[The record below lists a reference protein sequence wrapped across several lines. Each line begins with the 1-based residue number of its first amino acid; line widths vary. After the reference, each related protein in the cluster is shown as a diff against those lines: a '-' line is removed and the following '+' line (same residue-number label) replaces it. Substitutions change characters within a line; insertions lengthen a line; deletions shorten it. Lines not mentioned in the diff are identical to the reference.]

1 MPYKTVT
8 VDVDVYVDDVI
19 SDADSEDLIWELEKR
34 GYYISKE
41 DEVEEEL
48 LTDEEKDYICS
59 QTMNGNT
66 PIERNIYEKLRKQ

>member
-19 SDADSEDLIWELEKR
+19 TDADSDDLIWELEKR
-34 GYYISKE
+34 GYYISKN
-41 DEVEEEL
+41 EVEDVL

-66 PIERNIYEKLRKQ
+66 IIERSIYEKLRKQ

>member
-19 SDADSEDLIWELEKR
+19 ADADSNDLIWELEKR
-34 GYYISKE
+34 GYYISKNEIVE
-41 DEVEEEL
+41 DL

-66 PIERNIYEKLRKQ
+66 PVERSIYEKMRKQ

>member
-19 SDADSEDLIWELEKR
+19 ADADSSDLIWELEKR
-34 GYYISKE
+34 GYYISKNEIVE
-41 DEVEEEL
+41 DL

-66 PIERNIYEKLRKQ
+66 PVERSIYEKMRKQ

>member
-19 SDADSEDLIWELEKR
+19 ADADSSDLIWELEKR
-34 GYYISKE
+34 GYYISKNEIVE
-41 DEVEEEL
+41 DL

-66 PIERNIYEKLRKQ
+66 PVERSIYEKLKKQ

>member
-19 SDADSEDLIWELEKR
+19 ADADSNDLIWELEKR
-34 GYYISKE
+34 GYYISKNEIVE
-41 DEVEEEL
+41 DL

-66 PIERNIYEKLRKQ
+66 PVERSIYEKLKKQ

>member
-19 SDADSEDLIWELEKR
+19 ADADSNDLIWELEKR
-34 GYYISKE
+34 GYYVSKNEIVE
-41 DEVEEEL
+41 DL

-66 PIERNIYEKLRKQ
+66 PVERSIYEKMRKQ